1 MRYHRFDFPDLPIDA
16 FKHYGDRRIK
26 PQGPPG
32 VQEFFNNPI
41 GTIVDA
47 LPNLDSNLNVIPK
60 VYGGGGGGG
69 FWGNPLGSI
78 VDTASDIVNG
88 AAQATSNIVQGVSDV
103 VHDVTAPIIDP
114 ALKTV
119 ADVGQGVSDVIHDV
133 GTTVAKSPILNTAAF
148 AVMVANGVPP
158 TVASALVSANAGAS
172 PEAIARNMVLAGVGS
187 EIASQVAPEVSKLS
201 ESQLFGQAAG
211 QAAGSAASAAVTG
224 RDPLAAALTSFV
236 SSGANVATGEIVK
249 DIPGFNNLP
258 KTAQDSVR
266 SAVSA
271 SLQGKDPTM
280 AAVNRA
286 MNAGVQEAVKYGT
299 NIFNGSVTNIDQADF
314 GVNQGAID
322 KLAAMEA
329 EEKANQYD
337 MGTNQGAVDRVAMNE
352 SGFNGI
358 DNEGADLTGSTY
370 NPPNYAPQDLG
381 ITQENIDSYEKTQQ
395 ENAAAGGWPAGYK
408 ANEDGT
414 ATMVH
419 DDGSTTTIDDKNDI
433 VFTTEAPPG
442 SLISDPT
449 TDETFTKLSPA
460 KKSTALDL
468 VKSGIP
474 LSQAVNY
481 VNGMGQTVQQPAQQ
495 TQQTTSSGGT
505 TLSPLNAQY
514 LTSKAGSTGFV
525 NPLSVYQQMV
535 AKDVQAPP
543 AQTTQAVQQTQ
554 ENAMPN
560 YYNYGSNQSID
571 DIFGFGSQFT
581 AKEGGMVTPLM
592 ASGGSAQK
600 YAEGGLSVPMMSH
613 GGKLRGDFRQGAHVA
628 GPGDGQ
634 SDDIPAMLADGEFVF
649 PADVVSALGNGSTKA
664 GSQKLY
670 DMMHSIRDRARSKG
684 SKDLPP
690 PALKSPLDY
699 LSKKSRS

>member
-1 MRYHRFDFPDLPIDA
+1 MA
-16 FKHYGDRRIK
+16 WVKEET
-26 PQGPPG
+26 G
-32 VQEFFNNPI
+32 V
-41 GTIVDA
+41 D
-47 LPNLDSNLNVIPK
+47 
-60 VYGGGGGGG
+60 
-69 FWGNPLGSI
+69 LGSPQ
-78 VDTASDIVNG
+78 DWTTN
-88 AAQATSNIVQGVSDV
+88 TSNALADTGKVVSD
-103 VHDVTAPIIDP
+103 A
-114 ALKTV
+114 
-119 ADVGQGVSDVIHDV
+119 IHDV
-133 GTTVAKSPILNTAAF
+133 GTAVAKNPVLSTAAVIVLSKYIGPQ
-148 AVMVANGVPP
+148 AA
-158 TVASALVSANAGAS
+158 AALVSANAGAP
-172 PEAIARNMVLAGVGS
+172 PERIVQNMILAGVAADVAQS
-187 EIASQVAPEVSKLS
+187 VAPEIASMTGSTNA
-201 ESQLFGQAAG
+201 GAIAG
-211 QAAGSAASAAVTG
+211 QAAGSAATAALTG
-224 RDPLAAALTSFV
+224 RDPIQAATNALITGGVSAGTSEV
-236 SSGANVATGEIVK
+236 LGQI
-249 DIPGFNNLP
+249 DGFGDLTP
-258 KTAQDSVR
+258 TQQR
-266 SAVSA
+266 AVSA
-271 SLQGKDPTM
+271 AVSAELQGKDPT
-280 AAVNRA
+280 AALIQGAINIGKEKVQDEIKYA
-286 MNAGVQEAVKYGT
+286 KYEDMN
-299 NIFNGSVTNIDQADF
+299 FD
-314 GVNQGAID
+314 VNQGAID

-329 EEKANQYD
+329 EENARIGGLPVTTSPGAERIPPLSGVDESYLSNLSPADRARYD
-337 MGTNQGAVDRVAMNE
+337 AMQAE
-352 SGFNGI
+352 
-358 DNEGADLTGSTY
+358 TY
-370 NPPNYAPQDLG
+370 VPPEITPQDLG

-395 ENAAAGGWPAGYK
+395 ENAAAGGWPSGYK

-419 DDGSTTTIDDKNDI
+419 DDGSTTTIDDKGDI
-433 VFTTEAPPG
+433 VYTTEAPPG

-449 TDETFTKLSPA
+449 TDDTFTKLSPA
-460 KKSTALDL
+460 KKSTALDM

-592 ASGGSAQK
+592 ASGGSVQK